1 MKKTIIAL
9 FIALTSTAAFADQAP
24 PLPVGTCA
32 VQTPYGMPSAQKD
45 HPIVC
50 RHGYILEHDPVAKIP
65 NWVAWTLTKE
75 HAISCLPRDD
85 AFAADQSLPAD
96 KRSDPKDYAGS
107 GYDQGHLANNADM
120 SYDPAVA
127 RESFLMSNMSPQ
139 LPQVNRGT
147 WKSLE
152 TTERAMAY
160 DTGHNITIYAGNI
173 YSAKSKKIGKNGV
186 VVPDSLFKILI
197 DDKDLVSYAFLMPN
211 VTNIDPDMNKYQVT
225 VADVEKASGIIF
237 PVPDDKTKKNA
248 FPKVDLSRVTA
259 DKKAKCN

>member
-1 MKKTIIAL
+1 MKYVLAA
-9 FIALTSTAAFADQAP
+9 FIALTVPAFATDQAP
-24 PLPVGTCA
+24 PRPVGTCN
-32 VQTPYGMPSAQKD
+32 VQIPYGMPSTAAD
-45 HPIVC
+45 HPVVC
-50 RHGYILEHDPVAKIP
+50 RSGYILEHDPVAKIP
-65 NWVAWTLTKE
+65 NWVAWTLTKD

-96 KRSDPKDYAGS
+96 KRSDPKDYAGT

-120 SYDPAVA
+120 SYDPQVA

-152 TTERAMAY
+152 STERAMAY
-160 DTGHNITIYAGNI
+160 DLGHSITIYAGNI
-173 YSAKSKKIGKNGV
+173 YSAASKKIGKNNV

-197 DDKDLVSYAFLMPN
+197 DDNAKVSYAFIMPN
-211 VTNIDPDMNKYQVT
+211 VTNIDADMMKYQVS
-225 VADVEKASGIIF
+225 VSDVEKASGITF

-248 FPKVDLSRVTA
+248 FPKVDVNKVAA
-259 DKKAKCN
+259 DKKTKCK